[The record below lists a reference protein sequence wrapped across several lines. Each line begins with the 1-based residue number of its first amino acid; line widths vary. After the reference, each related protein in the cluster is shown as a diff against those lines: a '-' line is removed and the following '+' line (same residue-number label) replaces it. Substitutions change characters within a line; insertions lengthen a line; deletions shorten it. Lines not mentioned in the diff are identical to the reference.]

1 MITQPLPPFMLTPRP
16 PVGGLA
22 VLAGSSTS
30 GAAALIC
37 AAARDP
43 TLETG
48 IGQEELAVR
57 SSSKSRAAS
66 MRERNKV
73 EESDDVSSASRR
85 DEILAASAIV
95 FSEKGYRAS
104 TIQDIARRMN
114 FTSAALYYYFKSKQD
129 ILSEIITRPIM
140 KLIVMAEDV
149 EAGQGSSAEKLHELI
164 RRHIT
169 MMLKERDLFSILLR
183 ERLELSPEGATRLTE
198 LEEMYYIKVRAMI
211 RDGTRAGVLRPVNP
225 KVAALAMIGMVNW
238 VLRWYRDSRDYSP
251 TEIAEMMFDIFYNG
265 TVEPQPLAAHS
276 GAEGPESSD
285 RAGADG
291 KSTD

>member
-1 MITQPLPPFMLTPRP
+1 MTTQPLPLLIPTPRP
-16 PVGGLA
+16 PINALA
-22 VLAGSSTS
+22 VFAGGPAC

-37 AAARDP
+37 GAARDP

-57 SSSKSRAAS
+57 SSSKSRTAS
-66 MRERNKV
+66 TRERNKV
-73 EESDDVSSASRR
+73 EQSDDVSSASRR
-85 DEILAASAIV
+85 DEILAASTIV
-95 FSEKGYRAS
+95 FSEKGYRAC
-104 TIQDIARRMN
+104 TIQDIAKKMG
-114 FTSAALYYYFKSKQD
+114 FTSAALYYYFNSKQD

-149 EAGQGSSAEKLHELI
+149 EAGQGSSTEKLHELI

-169 MMLKERDLFSILLR
+169 MMLKERDLFNILLR

-198 LEEMYYIKVRAMI
+198 LEEMYYIKVRAII
-211 RDGTRAGVLRPVNP
+211 RAGTRAGVLRPVNP

-251 TEIAEMMFDIFYNG
+251 TEVAEMMFDIFYNG
-265 TVEPQPLAAHS
+265 TVEPQSLVAHS
-276 GAEGPESSD
+276 GAERSEPPE
-285 RAGADG
+285 RAEAGG